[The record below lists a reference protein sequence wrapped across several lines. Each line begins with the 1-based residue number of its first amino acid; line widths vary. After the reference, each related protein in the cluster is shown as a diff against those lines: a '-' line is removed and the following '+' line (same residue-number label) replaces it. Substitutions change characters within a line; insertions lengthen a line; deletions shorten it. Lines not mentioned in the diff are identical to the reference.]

1 MNALTSSLTNKQS
14 RLYALLA
21 RLLSYPGPEYRLAAR
36 AAHRLLSE
44 EFPEQP
50 GQLDRFSTWVQGAPL
65 EELEEVFTRTF
76 DLNPVCCLEVGWQ
89 LYGED
94 YNRGSFM
101 VQMRQQIRAH
111 GLAESM
117 ELPDHLSNLLPLLG
131 RMAPEQAGPL
141 CASSIL
147 PALIKMQK
155 GLDGTGSP
163 YEEILLLLHRLI
175 EPLAAPYPKPAPP
188 LTQITRKEEVIHG

>member
-1 MNALTSSLTNKQS
+1 MMDQTG
-14 RLYALLA
+14 LYNLLA

-36 AAHRLLSE
+36 AAQQLLSGE
-44 EFPEQP
+44 SPEQT
-50 GQLDRFSTWVQGAPL
+50 GQLHRFSSWVQSAPL

-111 GLAESM
+111 GLAETM

-131 RMAPEQAGPL
+131 SMEPEQAGPL

-147 PALIKMQK
+147 PALTKMQK
-155 GLDGTGSP
+155 GLEGTGSP
-163 YEEILLLLHRLI
+163 YEEILLAVRQLI